1 MEAYCSSLHLPIRK
15 DNYLKNPAVRHNA
28 SFDPPKGLPGHAEVA
43 EKSGIKNLGQI
54 RELPNEDF

>member
-1 MEAYCSSLHLPIRK
+1 MDLPIRK
-15 DNYLKNPAVRHNA
+15 DNYLKNPAVRHKA

-43 EKSGIKNLGQI
+43 EKSGTKNLGQI